1 MDRGADGLVFTPIS
15 WHRDGMR
22 VLVADDD
29 EGVLMAIELL
39 LQREHMT
46 SARAKSPAEVVEQ
59 LARASADAEPF
70 DAVLLDLNYERDT
83 TSGHEGMSL
92 LSRLRKQHPDLAVVV
107 MTGWASI
114 EGAVEAM
121 RRGAV
126 DYVPK
131 PWDNRRLVE
140 LLRGLGSEGLVG
152 GVLAAAPEASSVAM
166 RALYALI
173 EQVAFSDVPVLIT
186 GEHGSG
192 KELIA
197 RAVHE
202 KSGRSGKFVALNA
215 GALAEGTFESELF
228 GHVRGAYTDAKTA
241 RDGAFARAEAGTLFL
256 DEVANMP
263 LSQQAK
269 LLRVLQE
276 RQYQPLGAS
285 APRASTARV
294 VSATNADI
302 EALAR
307 AGQFRPD
314 LLYRLNT
321 IRLHVPPLRERLSEL
336 PGLVQTFV
344 AREVARYGLP
354 SPRLAAGVLRALEAH
369 RWPGNVRELEHV
381 IQRAVLLSAR
391 ASELGAEH
399 LALDGQSSPPAP
411 HAPPG
416 TAHASLPSPLGALAP
431 EPPRTVRD
439 AERAAILQALER
451 HPEDRRAAAESLGLS
466 RSAFYRRLS
475 QHGIRPPK

>member
-1 MDRGADGLVFTPIS
+1 
-15 WHRDGMR
+15 MR

-29 EGVLMAIELL
+29 EGVLMALELL
-39 LQREHMT
+39 LQRERIGC
-46 SARAKSPAEVVEQ
+46 ARALSPAEVVEK
-59 LARASADAEPF
+59 LAGSNAGASAEPF
-70 DAVLLDLNYERDT
+70 DVVLLDLNYERDT
-83 TSGHEGMSL
+83 TSGHEGLSL
-92 LSRLRKQHPDLAVVV
+92 LSRLRKQYPDVPVVV

-140 LLRGLGSEGLVG
+140 LLRGLGAGPP
-152 GVLAAAPEASSVAM
+152 AAALLGAAAGLSAAM
-166 RALYALI
+166 QAVHATI

-197 RAVHE
+197 RAVHDQ
-202 KSGRSGKFVALNA
+202 SGRSGKFVALNA

-228 GHVRGAYTDAKTA
+228 GHVRGAYTDAKGA
-241 RDGAFARAEAGTLFL
+241 REGAFARAEGGTLFL

-263 LSQQAK
+263 QSQQAK

-285 APRASTARV
+285 AARASTARV

-302 EALAR
+302 EGLAR

-336 PGLVQTFV
+336 PGLVQIFV
-344 AREVARYGLP
+344 EREVTRYGLP
-354 SPRLAAGVLRALEAH
+354 MPRIAQGVLRALEAH
-369 RWPGNVRELEHV
+369 GWPGNVRELEHV

-391 ASELGAEH
+391 AAELTPAH
-399 LALDGQSSPPAP
+399 LDLDGRGSSFGAATAP
-411 HAPPG
+411 VIAAAMAPPLEV
-416 TAHASLPSPLGALAP
+416 LPPVVDTSAPAALG
-431 EPPRTVRD
+431 PPRTVRD
-439 AERAAILQALER
+439 AEKAAILQALER
-451 HPEDRRAAAESLGLS
+451 YPEDRRAAAESLGLS

-475 QHGIRPPK
+475 QHGIRPQK